1 MSNKLDIMNEYQA
14 AKAKLAELNQVCE
27 QISETNRGRHL
38 LDAYDKKK
46 EKAQAE
52 CDRLSAIL
60 EAMSAA
66 ED

>member
-1 MSNKLDIMNEYQA
+1 MSNKLDLINEYQA
-14 AKAKLAELNQVCE
+14 AKAKLAELDQVCE

-38 LDAYDKKK
+38 LDAYDEKR

-52 CDRLSAIL
+52 CDRLKAIL

>member
-1 MSNKLDIMNEYQA
+1 MSNKFDIMNEYQA
-14 AKAKLAELNQVCE
+14 AKAKLAELNQICK
-27 QISETNRGRHL
+27 QISETNRGCHL
-38 LDAYDKKK
+38 LDAYDQKKK
-46 EKAQAE
+46 RVQVE